1 MMPFIKKSYVVS
13 VLIWMI
19 AIQISYAQT
28 VPFTAT
34 WSFEGNPNGNTNN
47 PNVGTGGANFVGIGL
62 ATGVGAG
69 YVAGQSGQA
78 ANILYWSQS
87 GGCNFGEY
95 IQVSVQPLNG
105 QTFTLTSLSFYVNHS
120 VSPMGNTG
128 PQSVRVR
135 SSLDGYG
142 SDLVQQGVSA
152 SFQQVNVGLGSSF
165 ASLANPVTFR
175 IYACPPNGGGALRLD
190 ELTINGTVTSAPL
203 PITLLSFTAQP
214 EGDRVQLAWTTT
226 SEYNA
231 DHFLVEHSRDL
242 DEYTTV
248 GEVAA
253 KGTTDTRQY
262 YGLTDLNP
270 QPGVNYYRLKQID
283 RDGATQSFKPIQA
296 IIRADEPVIAVYP
309 NPANPDRIH
318 FRLWNADAATVRL
331 VTAMGQVVN
340 GRLERQSGEA
350 DLVFDE
356 PLPAGL
362 YWLEVLLTS
371 QKRVIKVLVR

>member
-1 MMPFIKKSYVVS
+1 
-13 VLIWMI
+13 MI

>member
-1 MMPFIKKSYVVS
+1 MPFAKKSYVVS
-13 VLIWMI
+13 LLIWMI
-19 AIQISYAQT
+19 TVQIMYAQT
-28 VPFTAT
+28 TPFTAI

-47 PNVGTGGANFVGIGL
+47 SNVGIAGADFVGTNP

-69 YVAGQSGQA
+69 YVTGQTGQA
-78 ANILYWSQS
+78 VNLINWLQS
-87 GGCNFGEY
+87 GGCSFSEY
-95 IQVSVQPLNG
+95 IQVSVQPING
-105 QTFTLTSLSFYVNHS
+105 QTFTLISLSFYVNHS

-142 SDLVQQGVSA
+142 SDLVQQGVTA
-152 SFQQVNVGLGSSF
+152 NFQQVNVGLGGTF
-165 ASLANPVTFR
+165 ANLASPVTFR

-203 PITLLSFTAQP
+203 PVTLLSFTAKP

-231 DHFLVEHSRDL
+231 HHFLVEHSRDL
-242 DEYTTV
+242 EGFTVV

-283 RDGATQSFKPIQA
+283 RDGSTQSFKPIEA
-296 IIRADEPVIAVYP
+296 IIRSNETVIAVHP

-318 FRLWNADAATVRL
+318 FRLWNADAAIVRL

-340 GRLERQSGEA
+340 GRLERLSGEA
-350 DLVFDE
+350 DLVFDQ

-362 YWLEVLLTS
+362 YWLEVLLNG